1 MKQSKRL
8 SIFTTFLLSV
18 GLLTFIPTISPAQ
31 AAATCSGNTCSQTFS
46 YSASAQNFT
55 PTAAG
60 VNLTFTINGGGGGH
74 GGGDAGGGGGT
85 GSGGSRVTFEYVT
98 TSASPLYIYV
108 GSVGG
113 NGSGGSCS
121 GAGSAGA
128 NPWTSYNGGR
138 GGYPGC
144 TGSSGAG
151 GGGGAASLVSTGDK
165 TGIIAIA
172 GGGGGGGG
180 ANINSNGTNGGDD
193 TGAQAATSTG
203 ANGQDFGGDGSGG
216 GGGGG
221 GITGGTGGAAVGD
234 GGSPAGRGG
243 VAGKSSFP
251 AASKGTSTSNINFGS
266 GSITITWP
274 NGPSASTR
282 PSFTDSSIAKV
293 GQVLTPADGVFVASA
308 GTVTLGNKRWQISTD
323 GSTWTDISPITSG
336 NYTIASG
343 DAGKYV
349 RFAEDATDSNATITW
364 GSLPSLQITGIP
376 VFTAENPT
384 DTSANTTVNT
394 AYAGYTFV
402 ASGYRNV
409 YTISAGVLPAG
420 ITLNSSTGVLS
431 GTSTATGTY
440 KYKVKVTNEAGS
452 DETVELTLIVGKAP
466 VFTSDDSS
474 LQSVNRVTNPIR
486 VGSAITDFVFT
497 ATAYLAATFELKTD
511 AATIP
516 ACVSYATTCASS
528 FETVGLPDGLTF
540 NPTTATLSGTPTKTG
555 AYVFAIKASNSLG
568 SAVDIIHMSIAAKAP
583 VAFNLSSDKSSV
595 TIVQGTTVTATVT
608 ATGGSGNGAY
618 SFTVDPSASAICSV
632 AAATANTATMTVLAA
647 GNCVIVGNK
656 AADAGFAAS
665 KATITIPVNKASQ
678 TSAIVITPDATPLT
692 FAGASTWLRATGGNG
707 VGAFTWVIDPSS
719 ASICAVSSISGANMY
734 PTLSTSGTC
743 VVNVTKAADGYFQ
756 AQTTSYSFAIGKA
769 NQVALYVVNNGAS
782 YWNSATPPSYNLSTG
797 GGSGT
802 GLVSYTIDPSSANTC
817 SLNGTS
823 ITAKS
828 AGICLITATKAGD
841 LNYNSVT
848 SPTLTWQIISINQ
861 PALATTGA
869 TPAGVA
875 IAYNSNVQYVAN
887 PTYLAVLTTTGGAGT
902 GTYSYVASN
911 ASGCVVSGNGATAFV
926 STAPNGSGI
935 GWCTITITK
944 AADVNYN
951 VQSTTFQF
959 YIPAGN
965 QTALVATPANPSMDF
980 VATTLTDVSTAAKD
994 QLTVTGGLGT
1004 GAITYAVAN
1013 TTVCSV
1019 DATGLITDKTAGTCV
1034 INITK
1039 AADANYLVQTT
1050 QATVVFNKLVQSE
1063 LVSVAPVS
1071 STPFVYSPKVSTQIT
1086 TTGGSGTGAVT
1097 YVVDPSSSGVCSV
1110 NSSNGSITD
1119 ITAGTCLINVTKAS
1133 DTNYGSSSDT
1143 VTVVYTKINPAA
1155 ISLSA
1160 SPTSI
1165 AYTTATNKNQTWVTV
1180 AGGNYSTGAFTF
1192 YVDPMTEEYCSIAA
1206 VQAYRVLVNG
1216 NLAGICLITV
1226 VQAADVNYNEQRTIL
1241 GFNITKMVQ
1250 TINATSSNGTNLYFK
1265 VIPDV
1270 LTTINVTGQAGSGLT
1285 RFVVDSSNNTS
1296 NCTVDQATGNVTS
1309 TTIGTCKIT
1318 VTRDGDDNVAAS
1330 NAVVINLNILK
1341 INQGALTASP
1351 STDFKMATP
1360 GSTAASS
1367 LITFGVSYTG
1377 TGNFTKLISSTPSV
1391 CSISGGGD
1399 STVVPSTFTPT
1410 ADLTSKITVTAISNG
1425 TCTLTYSKL
1434 GDANFNAVSNGTVSF
1449 TIGKAAQADI
1459 AVSLA
1464 SGSATMPYVA
1474 SPRATAR
1481 VSGTLGSGTG
1491 LFNYNYADATSSGV
1505 CSVDPS
1511 SGVVTD
1517 LTAGTCSIVVKRMG
1531 DTTYAESASK
1541 TITITFTKIDQTAL
1555 TLSAVTTALKATTY
1569 GPGTTNL
1576 TYTGGSGNGGIT
1588 YSIAADSLTICS
1600 ISGFTVTGLA
1610 PGDCNAVVTKAGD
1623 VNYNVASATLKLTVT
1638 KGNQSPLTVTPN
1650 WPTVNYSPATALD
1663 TSWVNVYNWS
1673 GGSGS
1678 GDLVFSI
1685 DPSSSQVCNRA
1696 GIRTGV
1702 PSQIQVFAL
1711 GSGTCTIS
1719 VYKSGGTTWENS
1731 NTVTS
1736 SFTIVKQYQATL
1748 TAVASVSTIQY
1759 FNTPAATFTVSTT
1772 GGSGSGSLAINIAPS
1787 SSTICADA
1795 TVTGGPLTVKTLG
1808 VGTCVLS
1815 VSKATDS
1822 GYNATTSAQI
1832 SIAVTKG
1839 NQDSLVASAS
1849 PGALTFTANPKA
1861 TSTISVTGGSGNGA
1875 QTITVDSG
1883 STAVCSYSD
1892 VTKLITALAPGN
1904 CDLTITK
1911 AAGAD
1916 GLFLAQT
1923 SKLRVVVAKTAQTKL
1938 NLVAASTQLI
1948 YSDTQKPTTTLTLSG
1963 GSGTGAVTYSV
1974 DPGAASVCSVSVVNN
1989 VPVVTSTYYGFCVIT
2004 ATKAGDSIYAD
2015 ATATATIR
2023 IALAGTQ
2030 IFASVPNS
2038 SESYVAAPGTI
2049 STVTVNGSLPN
2060 DVISYSVDSAS
2071 KAICSVTG
2079 NGTTASV
2086 TALSTGV
2093 CSILVIDVAKASDGT
2108 LIASSSVATFTITKG
2123 IQTAVT
2129 ANPATASVYY
2139 STPAATDVITV
2150 TGGVAGAIVSAT
2162 VDASTSTNCSVTVLG
2177 NKITMT
2183 ALSVG
2188 NCLINYTS
2196 SGNATY
2202 SDFNGTVSV
2211 TVLKSKQADLR
2222 ATSSPTSLVYSAV
2235 TAPTSTITVTGGSGS
2250 GALIYALSDASSSIC
2265 SITNNV
2271 ITAITGGDC
2280 VVIATKA
2287 GDNNYADATVSITIN
2302 IAKANQAAF
2311 SESATSANLTYDPNT
2326 PSTTTLT
2333 TTGGSGAGSVTYAV
2347 APASSLI
2354 CSVEGNTVTAL
2365 MPGNCVIVATRASDP
2380 YFNAITA
2387 STTIA
2392 IAKANQSTLA
2402 VSGTPSSL
2410 TYSPSDLVQ
2419 SLLNASGGSGS
2430 GAVTYAVANASKTVC
2445 SINVDTITALAA
2457 GDCVIT
2463 ASKAADAYFNST
2475 TATTT
2480 ITIGKGA
2487 QATLV
2492 PTSSPTTL
2500 AYSFSTPATATI
2512 TALGGSGTG
2521 SVTYAIADSSKS
2533 ICSIS
2538 GNKITALTSGDCVVI
2553 ATKAGGAN
2561 FTDAT
2566 GTIIVSIS
2574 KALQANLVGS
2584 SSPASL
2590 IYSAIT
2596 PATSTISVT
2605 GGTGSGL
2612 VTYALADAS
2621 KTICSIAGNKITAI
2635 TGGDCVVIATKA
2647 GDASYADAVATVTVN
2662 IAKGNQAAL
2671 TVTAA
2676 SQNLTY
2682 NPNSPAT
2689 TTVSSTGGS
2698 GTGDVTYAVSPASA
2712 SICSVSGNVVT
2723 ALLPGNCVVNATK
2736 AADGF
2741 YNAISGTATIT
2752 IAKAAQDALSSNLA
2766 NGAIAQPEWNGVTA
2780 TAYEITGGSGTG
2792 SLSIVG
2798 NSPTVCEVSINGSTV
2813 NINALIAGTCSFTVT
2828 KSGDSNYLASTA
2840 LTKSFTVGSAAT
2852 DLAVTVSSV
2861 GNAVA
2866 GGQGAIDLTITN
2878 LGPAQANGATVV
2890 YTIPTGVTVLSG
2902 LPSGCNL
2909 GGSQVT
2915 CVSSQILTLNAL
2927 VKFTI
2932 PVSLSGSLVGGNY
2945 TTGGQV
2951 ALTSSTPDSIT
2962 ENNNVSGNGAN
2973 FIVNKAPTAFNKT
2986 TIAGMQTGKAFADQ
3000 VTAVGFPAVTYTISD
3015 GDLPTGLVLDPNTG
3029 AITGIPTGVGPY
3041 SFTVSA
3047 YNSAG
3052 SISQVYSGS
3061 IAPAPFVTAPG
3072 NGFATNTVPTGTKL
3086 VIGGINLD
3094 LITAAII
3101 GGKTVKILTKV
3112 SVAITLEVPSS
3123 STAGTVPVSLVY
3135 GQGTIDAGTF
3145 TYTGVAK
3152 LTPSI
3157 VLNAGNLNAGAG
3169 ENPRTLTSAI
3179 TAAGLDGALAIPV
3192 TYTSKTPTV
3201 CTVSANQLSF
3211 VAAGTCTLSASTAA
3225 DSAFNAATSALVN
3238 LTVTKS
3244 SQTLTVVLPK
3254 DTVPPTAATDSADGF
3269 DLAVTASS
3277 GLIPSFVSTTPDIC
3291 DVTDDGHVTGIKA
3304 GHCVVTITQAGDAR
3318 FAPIEATTMQF
3329 DIKTDPGLP
3338 TVDNGDPLHPT
3349 SLANGLLNNIGDVGF
3364 TWNKKLAALTVQTYG
3379 IWIGKINAISEFTI
3393 AGKAYKC
3400 SVDFGILKA
3409 MAAKTP
3415 AQVKLAMAHKTFKAS
3430 APFCNVKTEAAAYK
3444 ALKAG
3449 YVGLNV
3455 KVTITRYRM
3464 FPTTYKPII
3473 PKINKPIATQVRII
3487 YINLG

>member
-31 AAATCSGNTCSQTFS
+31 AAATCSGNTCSQTFA
-46 YSASAQNFT
+46 YSASAQSFT

-172 GGGGGGGG
+172 GGGAGGGG

-216 GGGGG
+216 GGGGAG
-221 GITGGTGGAAVGD
+221 LTGGTGGAAVGD

-251 AASKGTSTSNINFGS
+251 AASRGTSTSNINFGS

-282 PSFTDSSIAKV
+282 PSFTDTSIAKV

-402 ASGYRNV
+402 ASGYRNL
-409 YTISAGVLPAG
+409 YTISAGALPAG

-486 VGSAITDFVFT
+486 VGSAITDFAFT

-528 FETVGLPDGLTF
+528 FETLGLPDGLTF

-707 VGAFTWVIDPSS
+707 VGAFTWAIDPSN
-719 ASICAVSSISGANMY
+719 ASICAVSSVSGANMY

-817 SLNGTS
+817 SLSGTS

-848 SPTLTWQIISINQ
+848 SPTLTWQINSINQ

-887 PTYLAVLTTTGGAGT
+887 PTYFAVLTTTGGAGT

-911 ASGCVVSGNGATAFV
+911 ASGCVVSGNGATAYV
-926 STAPNGSGI
+926 SAAPNGTGI

-965 QTALVATPANPSMDF
+965 QTTLVATPANQSMDF
-980 VATTLTDVSTAAKD
+980 VATTLTDAGTAAKD

-1013 TTVCSV
+1013 TSTTVCSV

-1050 QATVVFNKLVQSE
+1050 QATVVFNKLAQSE
-1063 LVSVAPVS
+1063 LVSNSANS
-1071 STPFVYSPKVSTQIT
+1071 SEPFVYSPKATNQIT
-1086 TTGGSGTGAVT
+1086 TTGGTGTGAVT
-1097 YVVDPSSSGVCSV
+1097 YAVDPASSTICSV
-1110 NSSNGSITD
+1110 NASNGLITD
-1119 ITAGTCLINVTKAS
+1119 ITAGTCLVNVSKAA
-1133 DTNYGSSSDT
+1133 DTNYGATSDT
-1143 VTVVYTKINPAA
+1143 VTVVFTKINPAA

-1165 AYTTATNKNQTWVTV
+1165 SYTTATNKNQTWVTV
-1180 AGGNYSTGAFTF
+1180 AGGTYSTGAFTF
-1192 YVDPMTEEYCSIAA
+1192 YVDPMTEEYCSIATI
-1206 VQAYRVLVNG
+1206 QPYRVLVNG
-1216 NLAGICLITV
+1216 DLAGICLITV

-1250 TINATSSNGTNLYFK
+1250 TIGATSSNGTSLYFK

-1270 LTTINVTGQAGSGLT
+1270 VTTINVTNMAGTGAVHY
-1285 RFVVDSSNNTS
+1285 VVDPTSTSS
-1296 NCTVDQATGNVTS
+1296 CVVDQSNGNVTS
-1309 TTIGTCKIT
+1309 TTVGTCKVT

-1330 NAVVINLNILK
+1330 NAAVLNLTILK
-1341 INQGALTASP
+1341 INQAVITLTPNA
-1351 STDFKMATP
+1351 DFKL
-1360 GSTAASS
+1360 AASGPAATS
-1367 LITFGVSYTG
+1367 PLVIGVAYTG
-1377 TGNFTKLISSTPSV
+1377 TGNFTKIVSTTPLICT
-1391 CSISGGGD
+1391 ISGGGD
-1399 STVVPSTFTPT
+1399 SAAVPATFTST
-1410 ADLTSKITVTAISNG
+1410 NDLTGKITVTALDDG
-1425 TCTLTYSKL
+1425 TCTLQYSKL
-1434 GDANFNAVSNGTVSF
+1434 GDANFNVVTNGTASF
-1449 TIGKAAQADI
+1449 TIGKATQAD
-1459 AVSLA
+1459 VTA
-1464 SGSATMPYVA
+1464 SITAGSATTQFVSTPK
-1474 SPRATAR
+1474 ATAT
-1481 VSGTLGSGTG
+1481 VAGAAGSGTG
-1491 LFNYNYADATSSGV
+1491 VFNYTVDSTSSTV
-1505 CSVDPS
+1505 CSVNLTT
-1511 SGVVTD
+1511 GVVTD
-1517 LTAGTCSIVVKRMG
+1517 ITAGTCLIIVKRLT
-1531 DTTYAESASK
+1531 DTTFLESAPK
-1541 TITITFTKIDQTAL
+1541 TVTITFTKIDQVAL
-1555 TLSAVTTALKATTY
+1555 TLTAGKLSLKATTS
-1569 GPGTTNL
+1569 GLDVTNL
-1576 TYTGGSGNGGIT
+1576 TYTGGSGTGGIT
-1588 YSIAADSLTICS
+1588 YSIAADSLTVCS

-1623 VNYNVASATLKLTVT
+1623 ANYNLASATLKLTVT
-1638 KGNQSPLTVTPN
+1638 KGTQASLTASWYYAGLQGSPVAFNPSTDQI
-1650 WPTVNYSPATALD
+1650 NYFMT
-1663 TSWVNVYNWS
+1663 S
-1673 GGSGS
+1673 GGTGS
-1678 GDLVFSI
+1678 GDLVFAI
-1685 DPSSSQVCNRA
+1685 DPISTNICNNA
-1696 GIRTGV
+1696 KIRPGY
-1702 PSQIQVFAL
+1702 PSQIIVSAL
-1711 GSGTCTIS
+1711 GDGECKVK
-1719 VYKSGGTTWENS
+1719 VYKSGGSAWDDSNS
-1731 NTVTS
+1731 VTA
-1736 SFTIVKQYQATL
+1736 SFWIGKTAQATL
-1748 TAVASVSTIQY
+1748 TASASVSSIQY
-1759 FNTPAATFTVSTT
+1759 FDSPSPTFTVSVS
-1772 GGSGSGSLAINIAPS
+1772 GGSGTGANSISINPS
-1787 SSTICADA
+1787 SAAVCSDASIASGVLTVKIIGIGNCLLSGVKASSPGYLQATSSQLTITVTKGTQASLVATAVPSAITYTLAPKTTA
-1795 TVTGGPLTVKTLG
+1795 TVT
-1808 VGTCVLS
+1808 
-1815 VSKATDS
+1815 
-1822 GYNATTSAQI
+1822 
-1832 SIAVTKG
+1832 
-1839 NQDSLVASAS
+1839 
-1849 PGALTFTANPKA
+1849 
-1861 TSTISVTGGSGNGA
+1861 VTGGSGNGA

-1963 GSGTGAVTYSV
+1963 GSGTGAVTYTV

-2038 SESYVAAPGTI
+2038 SESYVAAPGAI

-2086 TALSTGV
+2086 TSLSTGV

-2129 ANPATASVYY
+2129 ATPATASVYY

-2196 SGNATY
+2196 SGNAAY

-2250 GALIYALSDASSSIC
+2250 GALSYAVSDASSSIC

-2287 GDNNYADATVSITIN
+2287 GDNNYADATASITVN

-2326 PSTTTLT
+2326 PATTTLT

-2354 CSVEGNTVTAL
+2354 CSVDGNTVTAL

-2392 IAKANQSTLA
+2392 IAKANQSTLT

-2553 ATKAGGAN
+2553 ATKTGGSN
-2561 FTDAT
+2561 FIDAT

-2635 TGGDCVVIATKA
+2635 TGGDCVVIATKV

-2671 TVTAA
+2671 TVVAA

-2682 NPNSPAT
+2682 NPSSPAT
-2689 TTVSSTGGS
+2689 TTLTSSGGS

-2752 IAKAAQDALSSNLA
+2752 IAKAAQDTLSSTLA
-2766 NGAIAQPEWNGVTA
+2766 TGATAQPEWNGVAT

-2798 NSPTVCEVSINGSTV
+2798 NSPTVCEVSISGSTV
-2813 NINALIAGTCSFTVT
+2813 NINALAAGTCSFTVT
-2828 KSGDSNYLASTA
+2828 KSGDTNYLASTA

-2909 GGSQVT
+2909 SGSQVT

-2951 ALTSSTPDSIT
+2951 ALTSSTPDLIT

-2973 FIVNKAPTAFNKT
+2973 FIVNKAPTAFTKT
-2986 TIAGMQTGKAFADQ
+2986 TVAGMQTGKAFADQ
-3000 VTAVGFPAVTYTISD
+3000 VTAVGFPAVTYTISA
-3015 GDLPTGLVLDPNTG
+3015 GDLPAGLSLDPDTG
-3029 AITGIPTGVGPY
+3029 AITGIPTGVGAY

-3052 SISQVYSGS
+3052 TISQVYSGS

-3112 SVAITLEVPSS
+3112 SAAITLEVPSS
-3123 STAGTVPVSLVY
+3123 STSGTVPVSLVY

-3169 ENPRTLTSAI
+3169 ENERTLTSAI
-3179 TAAGLDGALAIPV
+3179 TAVGLDGAVTIPV

-3201 CTVSANQLSF
+3201 CTISANQLSF
-3211 VAAGTCTLSASTAA
+3211 VAAGTCTVSASTAA

-3318 FAPIEATTMQF
+3318 FAPIAATTMQF

-3409 MAAKTP
+3409 MASKTP
-3415 AQVKLAMAHKTFKAS
+3415 AQVKLAMAHKTFKAN